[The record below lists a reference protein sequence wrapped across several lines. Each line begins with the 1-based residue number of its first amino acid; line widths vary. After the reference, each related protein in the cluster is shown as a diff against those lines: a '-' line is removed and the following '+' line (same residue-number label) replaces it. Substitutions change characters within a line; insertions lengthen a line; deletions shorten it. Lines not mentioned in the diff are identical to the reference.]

1 MGYPWLCCGILSL
14 HIFHLNQSKH
24 TVELSMKL
32 IKAKNL
38 KAYEGQMVECQYV
51 QQAPEQPKPGPPFGC
66 FESHWY
72 PR

>member
-1 MGYPWLCCGILSL
+1 MGFNSCCGSLSL
-14 HIFHLNQSKH
+14 HIFHLNQSKL

-51 QQAPEQPKPGPPFGC
+51 HQAPEQPKPGPPFGG
-66 FESHWY
+66 FAPIWY